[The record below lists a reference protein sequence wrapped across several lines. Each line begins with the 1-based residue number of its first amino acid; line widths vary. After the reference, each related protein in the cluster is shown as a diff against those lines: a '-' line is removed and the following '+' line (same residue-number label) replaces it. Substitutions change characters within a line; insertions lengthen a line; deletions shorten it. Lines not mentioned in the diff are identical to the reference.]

1 MRLPDRRAEG
11 AVWISRW
18 KSRLN
23 IYNLQ
28 NIMLF
33 DIDRELEDDTSD
45 IEPCMG
51 IILVGIFFAIVYQ
64 LVGNSMGSEL

>member
-1 MRLPDRRAEG
+1 M
-11 AVWISRW
+11 V
-18 KSRLN
+18 
-23 IYNLQ
+23 
-28 NIMLF
+28 F

-51 IILVGIFFAIVYQ
+51 IILLGLFFTMVYQ